1 MLAMREVKQSVEDE
15 VAVKVGT
22 LASEEKSV
30 VKADVSGC
38 PSKPLIIDEMQLE
51 EGEIRAGY

>member
-1 MLAMREVKQSVEDE
+1 MREVKQSVEDE

-51 EGEIRAGY
+51 EGEIRDGY